1 MKINGTEHY
10 YLSNKEVYDLING
23 EEVTAEEKDFL
34 TKYLIERFK
43 WQCCPKEGESNLN
56 VFARQFSDFVNGK
69 CGYNYKETA
78 ELLAKDHRYLQ
89 NEMFKIMLEY
99 IKILAENYDKGW
111 YDPRNEYAC
120 NASKHMIEGLEN
132 ADYPY

>member
-10 YLSNKEVYDLING
+10 YLSDKEVYELVKS
-23 EEVTAEEKDFL
+23 EEVTAEEKEFL
-34 TKYLIERFK
+34 TNHLIERFK
-43 WQCCPKEGESNLN
+43 CQCCPKEGENNLN

-89 NEMFKIMLEY
+89 NEMFKVMLAY